1 MNAIHKLANLCFV
14 APNGNDVPAVTADPM
29 REAHRIAMEETGPNL
44 YQMMENAHFLN
55 WAIQNGAVSTESDTE
70 WQALLARE

>member
-44 YQMMENAHFLN
+44 YQMMEN
-55 WAIQNGAVSTESDTE
+55 SD
-70 WQALLARE
+70 ARHSA